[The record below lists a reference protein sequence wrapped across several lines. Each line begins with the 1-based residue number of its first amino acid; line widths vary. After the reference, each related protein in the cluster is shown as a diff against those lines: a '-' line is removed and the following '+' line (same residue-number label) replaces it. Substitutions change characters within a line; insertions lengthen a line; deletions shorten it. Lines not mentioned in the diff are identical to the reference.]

1 MSALRRWKKINSIP
15 VVFAHQDRFLH
26 LSYISTHLNYLNVG
40 CNRRRDS
47 LIGFQERYK
56 WDHGFGSTGGGGI
69 SNNGDSDIRKIRA
82 ETNCPRCYK
91 HMDLLFSNRHFP
103 SSNLDLNP
111 YHHYSNRGGPNNNS
125 HNHDDNN
132 NNSSSSSSNSSLQAI
147 NFCFSCKTAYYFRP
161 HKIAPLQGSF
171 IEIGRVGNNNKPKNR
186 NSSTTQFNNASEDYT
201 NAISKRLRASFW
213 DTVRTYAGDPPED
226 WPPPGGNVLAVHTP
240 PGPPF
245 APGVNV
251 IRATGPGGGGGSNG
265 GSNGGNGGAG
275 GGGER
280 SGGWGGS
287 NLGKD
292 LPTPKEICK
301 GLDKFV
307 IGQDTAKK
315 VLSVAVYNHYK
326 RIYHANLQ
334 KRSGAESGISDATDD
349 NVELEKSNVL
359 LMGPTGSGKTLLAK
373 TLARFV
379 NVPFVI
385 ADATAL
391 TQAGYVGEDVESILY
406 KLLTAAEFNVQAAQQ
421 GIVYIDEVDKITKKA
436 EGLNISRD
444 VSGEGVQ
451 QALLKM
457 LEGTIVNVPEKGAR
471 KHPRGDNI
479 QIDTKDILFIVG
491 GAFVDL
497 DKTVSE
503 RRQDSSIG
511 FGAPVRA
518 NMRAGGVTNAAVTS
532 SLLESAES
540 ADLIAY
546 GLIPEFISRFPILVS
561 LSALTE
567 DQLVQVLT
575 EPKNALGKQYKK
587 LFRMNRV
594 KLHFTEK
601 ALRLIAQ
608 KAMAKN
614 TGARGLRAILE
625 SILTEAMY
633 EIPDL
638 KTGSNR
644 VDAVVVDDESVGS
657 VNAPGCG
664 GKILRGDGALE
675 RYLAEYK
682 LKESTENAEAAD
694 ADLQEGES
702 EVSSRAMSM

>member
-1 MSALRRWKKINSIP
+1 MRRWKRVKEIP
-15 VVFAHQDRFLH
+15 KLLSYPDH
-26 LSYISTHLNYLNVG
+26 LSNRDLHRWMPVSTISTYFNYLNIG
-40 CNRRRDS
+40 CNRRRES
-47 LIGFQERYK
+47 LIGLQERYK
-56 WDHGFGSTGGGGI
+56 WDG
-69 SNNGDSDIRKIRA
+69 NGDGNNNNSDVRKIRA
-82 ETNCPRCYK
+82 ESNCPRCSK

-103 SSNLDLNP
+103 SPSSNNNPNLD
-111 YHHYSNRGGPNNNS
+111 STS
-125 HNHDDNN
+125 NN
-132 NNSSSSSSNSSLQAI
+132 NNCNTNNTYQAV
-147 NFCFSCKTAYYFRP
+147 NFCPSCKTAYYFRP
-161 HKIAPLQGSF
+161 YKITPLQGSF
-171 IEIGRVGNNNKPKNR
+171 IEIGRVGNNSPNNKSRNR
-186 NSSTTQFNNASEDYT
+186 IGSLTKQHPSTEDLEEGFDS
-201 NAISKRLRASFW
+201 NAISGRLRASFW
-213 DTVRTYAGDPPED
+213 NTLRSYAGDPPEN
-226 WPPPGGNVLAVHTP
+226 WPPPPLNGNGLAVHTP

-251 IRATGPGGGGGSNG
+251 IRANGPGGGGGGEG
-265 GSNGGNGGAG
+265 GGEKSG
-275 GGGER
+275 GGGG
-280 SGGWGGS
+280 GGWGGS

-292 LPTPKEICK
+292 LPTPKEICR

-307 IGQDTAKK
+307 IGQDRAKK

-326 RIYHANLQ
+326 RIYHASL
-334 KRSGAESGISDATDD
+334 KKGPGEESGSSDAVDDDD

-406 KLLTAAEFNVQAAQQ
+406 KLLSVAEFNVQAAQQ

-436 EGLNISRD
+436 ESLNISRD

-479 QIDTKDILFIVG
+479 QIDTKDILFICG

-497 DKTVSE
+497 EKTISE

-532 SLLESAES
+532 SLLESVES

-546 GLIPEFISRFPILVS
+546 GLIPEFIGRFPILVS

-567 DQLVQVLT
+567 DQLVRVLT

-587 LFRMNRV
+587 LFSMNKV

-601 ALRLIAQ
+601 ALRLIAK

-625 SILTEAMY
+625 STLTEAMY
-633 EIPDL
+633 EIPDV
-638 KTGSNR
+638 KTGSDR
-644 VDAVVVDDESVGS
+644 VDAVIVDEESIGS
-657 VNAPGCG
+657 VNASGHG

-675 RYLAEYK
+675 SYLAEYK
-682 LKESTENAEAAD
+682 LKESAENVEAGDTE
-694 ADLQEGES
+694 LQDGEP

>member
-1 MSALRRWKKINSIP
+1 M
-15 VVFAHQDRFLH
+15 
-26 LSYISTHLNYLNVG
+26 
-40 CNRRRDS
+40 
-47 LIGFQERYK
+47 
-56 WDHGFGSTGGGGI
+56 
-69 SNNGDSDIRKIRA
+69 
-82 ETNCPRCYK
+82 
-91 HMDLLFSNRHFP
+91 
-103 SSNLDLNP
+103 
-111 YHHYSNRGGPNNNS
+111 
-125 HNHDDNN
+125 
-132 NNSSSSSSNSSLQAI
+132 
-147 NFCFSCKTAYYFRP
+147 
-161 HKIAPLQGSF
+161 
-171 IEIGRVGNNNKPKNR
+171 
-186 NSSTTQFNNASEDYT
+186 
-201 NAISKRLRASFW
+201 
-213 DTVRTYAGDPPED
+213 
-226 WPPPGGNVLAVHTP
+226 
-240 PGPPF
+240 
-245 APGVNV
+245 
-251 IRATGPGGGGGSNG
+251 
-265 GSNGGNGGAG
+265 
-275 GGGER
+275 
-280 SGGWGGS
+280 
-287 NLGKD
+287 GKE

-307 IGQDTAKK
+307 IGQDRAKK

-326 RIYHANLQ
+326 RIYHSTLR
-334 KRSGAESGISDATDD
+334 KGPGAESGTLEAIDDED

-385 ADATAL
+385 ADATTL

-406 KLLTAAEFNVQAAQQ
+406 KLLSAAEFNVQAAQQ
-421 GIVYIDEVDKITKKA
+421 GMVYIDEVDKITKKA
-436 EGLNISRD
+436 ESLNISRD

-479 QIDTKDILFIVG
+479 QIDTKNILFICG

-497 DKTVSE
+497 EKTISE

-518 NMRAGGVTNAAVTS
+518 NMRAGGVTNAAITS
-532 SLLESAES
+532 SLLESVES

-546 GLIPEFISRFPILVS
+546 GLIPEFIGRFPILVS
-561 LSALTE
+561 LAALTE
-567 DQLVQVLT
+567 DQLVRVLM
-575 EPKNALGKQYKK
+575 EPRNALGKQYKK
-587 LFRMNRV
+587 LFSMNNV

-601 ALRLIAQ
+601 ALRLIAK

-633 EIPDL
+633 EIPDI
-638 KTGSNR
+638 KTGSDR
-644 VDAVVVDDESVGS
+644 VDAVVIDEESVGS
-657 VNAPGCG
+657 VHAPGSG

-675 RYLAEYK
+675 HYLAEYK
-682 LKESTENAEAAD
+682 DTVEAVDGELQD
-694 ADLQEGES
+694 AES

>member
-1 MSALRRWKKINSIP
+1 MLWRCRKLRGATNPLLLSS
-15 VVFAHQDRFLH
+15 RFETPIRF
-26 LSYISTHLNYLNVG
+26 SRRISTHLNYLNIG
-40 CNRRRDS
+40 CNRRKES
-47 LIGFQERYK
+47 LIGIQERYK
-56 WDHGFGSTGGGGI
+56 WGNSKDD
-69 SNNGDSDIRKIRA
+69 NNVRKIRA
-82 ETNCPRCYK
+82 EANCPKCSK
-91 HMDLLFSNRHFP
+91 HMDVFFSNRSFVF
-103 SSNLDLNP
+103 SNNSNLD
-111 YHHYSNRGGPNNNS
+111 HHHHLSRNIDTANNNTNS
-125 HNHDDNN
+125 TTTADTGACNGNRQNN
-132 NNSSSSSSNSSLQAI
+132 NYQAV
-147 NFCFSCKTAYYFRP
+147 NFCPNCKTAYYFRP
-161 HKIAPLQGSF
+161 DKTAPLQGSF
-171 IEIGRVGNNNKPKNR
+171 VEIGRISNKGNGRNGNKGGNEGS
-186 NSSTTQFNNASEDYT
+186 NGGVEGTDYANVT
-201 NAISKRLRASFW
+201 NAINNRLRVSFW
-213 DTVRTYAGDPPED
+213 DTLRSYGGDPPD
-226 WPPPGGNVLAVHTP
+226 NWPQGIPPLPPPGGNGLAVHTP

-245 APGVNV
+245 APGVSV
-251 IRATGPGGGGGSNG
+251 VRAAGPGGEKI
-265 GSNGGNGGAG
+265 
-275 GGGER
+275 GGGEKN
-280 SGGWGGS
+280 GAGWGGS
-287 NLGKD
+287 NLGKEF
-292 LPTPKEICK
+292 PTPKEICK

-307 IGQDTAKK
+307 IGQDRAKK

-326 RIYHANLQ
+326 RIYHSSLR
-334 KRSGAESGISDATDD
+334 KGPGAESGTSEAIDDED

-385 ADATAL
+385 ADATTL

-421 GIVYIDEVDKITKKA
+421 GMVYIDEVDKITKKA
-436 EGLNISRD
+436 ESLNISRD

-479 QIDTKDILFIVG
+479 QIDTKNILFICG

-497 DKTVSE
+497 EKTISE

-518 NMRAGGVTNAAVTS
+518 NMRAGGVSNAAITS
-532 SLLESAES
+532 SLLESVES

-546 GLIPEFISRFPILVS
+546 GLIPEFIGRFPILVS
-561 LSALTE
+561 LAALTE
-567 DQLVQVLT
+567 DQLVRVLM
-575 EPKNALGKQYKK
+575 EPRNALGKQYNK
-587 LFRMNRV
+587 LFSMNNV
-594 KLHFTEK
+594 KLHFTEG
-601 ALRLIAQ
+601 ALRLIAK

-633 EIPDL
+633 EIPDI
-638 KTGSNR
+638 KTGSDR
-644 VDAVVVDDESVGS
+644 VDAVVIDEESVGA
-657 VNAPGCG
+657 VHAPGSG

-675 RYLAEYK
+675 HYLAEYK
-682 LKESTENAEAAD
+682 LKNSVDTVEAAD
-694 ADLQEGES
+694 GELQDAES